1 MLWAVSSDGPIFLVS
16 MCGTP
21 EEFLAA
27 FRRYVDRHGLFIP
40 TATPAPALH
49 SGRFAITLLDG
60 RILVEGEAEVAS
72 SSPRP
77 SALYGRTGMTL
88 HFTSVDDASK
98 QTLAA
103 LEKAKLSIKVTSQAA
118 GLEPRPSRLSQP
130 VEHPP
135 VKMAGG
141 AADKTLTL
149 AECVVVGDL
158 GALSA
163 GRAGK
168 SAAAAAAKAG
178 AKFVIPQIATGSTG
192 AVAAP
197 GAGGATGATKAQS
210 QTFPTLDALRTPT
223 TTSTAVNVTPM
234 RSPALDDEKSEAT
247 EVGPI
252 VEEGLMQPSGP
263 TLTQPVDVGLAES
276 SAALANDS
284 PLPPE
289 ALAAAVLAKSP
300 LSGQSLDL
308 ETTIGGPPPM
318 PPSAPNP
325 ALAARGASPAAP
337 ASSPTAPS
345 GPGGMPP
352 AVRASL
358 SPAAAAPGA
367 GSGTGSNTGSSAGSS
382 AAPAASSP
390 PAPVGASGAGP
401 GRQVTTPIAAIASGP
416 ISRASTPAIPSAP
429 RASVPVIPP
438 IAPIANAGAPA
449 STMAAPAGLSGPTK
463 RPSSQVIPTIGSAG
477 GAGLSGPAKRPSSHG
492 LGAPASALSGPPSG
506 AVSAAAPAHRPSSHA
521 LRNGTISGPAVGP
534 APGPSLGRA
543 PSPPLTDAVASASP
557 ANPVPRMIPAIPA
570 APVTGAATPVQSR
583 PPVGETNGSSGR
595 SPTTPIRKTVLG
607 IAATYVE
614 PAASSGIAQPIEPI
628 DSAGVPEAVHDSMF
642 EIPDPPDPDPAPT
655 AEAPSAVVTH
665 PGDLRP
671 TQREGLPR
679 PVPGQP
685 AQRQATSAG
694 LPPPPAP
701 PATPPA
707 RASVQAMTPPPR
719 PSRPALDAAFDASD
733 QSHAISQRLDGLIET
748 ALASTNS
755 GRTAAPAAPPVA
767 PAPPARP
774 SASRFGRSSESVAAA
789 KALDD
794 GWGGE
799 EEAASDSGAAPRPV
813 TAPPSQPTVP
823 IRPPSVVPSSGPVRT
838 AAPSPALGVPP
849 AVPAEA
855 RSTGSGPISAA
866 ALAAT
871 PSPVDE
877 TFATVP
883 TSSPS
888 APRGPLPASP
898 SGAVPQAA
906 SALSKI
912 SGPAVLSR
920 SPHLDAEVTES
931 IDTEDPDDPVFGPV
945 IFTSTT
951 SSSSGAPD
959 PAEPAARPPAAAAF
973 SDTGSVSEPLG
984 AVSASRPQLPAFQ
997 PGLSGDA
1004 SAAPSDGGI
1013 PAPAALSG
1021 PLGAALDPSLRSGP
1035 LPGDAALVDDGLET
1049 ELQPSLAND
1058 VDISTDDM
1066 DEEAVAA
1073 PPPAAAP
1080 AGATATEP
1088 AAAKKRKRRDD
1099 SERLAREHQRALDAK
1114 VEIDPALYV
1123 ESAIDQSFEANF
1135 VLPEGATA
1143 PASWQEQQQQP
1154 MPWDGGA
1161 AGIPPVAPSEMQ
1173 QSYGGYGS
1181 PQGAQGPGYPPG
1193 YDMAFPTA
1201 YHSGDETALVM
1212 APNVGR
1218 RRTFVIVGS
1227 AFLVVLAGIGIYLY
1241 LDRAKRESAPPGPA
1255 AATAPVAAAHGDG
1268 AAETTPDATKAAAG
1282 TSDSSDASA
1291 ELTKGDRSGDKTAAA
1306 ECQVAIDSTPS
1317 GATIFAAGA
1326 QVGVTPF
1333 SGTLPCKPV
1342 TLTFRK
1348 GGFAEATEELTPSP
1362 TAKKPFV
1369 VALTA
1374 AAAAATTPM
1383 VEFEIVPNPA
1393 TAQVKVDDRELG
1405 RGPRKLSVP
1414 AGVEVTVTITKG
1426 GKVATKKFTPTAK
1439 DHKLSIAIKRSGRP
1453 ARKATGPS
1461 GNSLDDL

>member
-118 GLEPRPSRLSQP
+118 GLDPRPSRLSQP

-141 AADKTLTL
+141 AADKTLAL

-168 SAAAAAAKAG
+168 SAAAAAAKTG
-178 AKFVIPQIATGSTG
+178 AKFVIPQIATGG
-192 AVAAP
+192 ATP
-197 GAGGATGATKAQS
+197 GTGATKAQS
-210 QTFPTLDALRTPT
+210 QSFPTLDALRTAPST
-223 TTSTAVNVTPM
+223 TVNVTPM

-263 TLTQPVDVGLAES
+263 TLTQPVDVSLAES
-276 SAALANDS
+276 GAALANDS

-289 ALAAAVLAKSP
+289 ALAAAVLARSP

-337 ASSPTAPS
+337 TGSPAAAESSVPA
-345 GPGGMPP
+345 GMPP
-352 AVRASL
+352 AVRAPL
-358 SPAAAAPGA
+358 SPATTQGSAALPSTGPS
-367 GSGTGSNTGSSAGSS
+367 SGPST
-382 AAPAASSP
+382 APAATAASGA
-390 PAPVGASGAGP
+390 PAPAGASVAGP
-401 GRQVTTPIAAIASGP
+401 GRQVTAPLPAIASGP
-416 ISRASTPAIPSAP
+416 ISRAATPAIPPAP

-438 IAPIANAGAPA
+438 IAPIASAGAPA
-449 STMAAPAGLSGPTK
+449 STMAAPAGLSGPAK
-463 RPSSQVIPTIGSAG
+463 RPSSQVIPTIGAPVAAPAG
-477 GAGLSGPAKRPSSHG
+477 SGLSGPAKRPSSHG

-506 AVSAAAPAHRPSSHA
+506 AVAAPAQRPSSHA
-521 LRNGTISGPAVGP
+521 LRNGTISGPAVG
-534 APGPSLGRA
+534 RA
-543 PSPPLTDAVASASP
+543 PSPPLTEAAAASASP
-557 ANPVPRMIPAIPA
+557 ANPVPRMIPAIPS
-570 APVTGAATPVQSR
+570 APVTGTGAVTAAQSR
-583 PPVGETNGSSGR
+583 PPVAETNGSSGR
-595 SPTTPIRKTVLG
+595 SPTTPLRKTVLG

-642 EIPDPPDPDPAPT
+642 EIPDPPDPVPA
-655 AEAPSAVVTH
+655 AESPGAVVAH

-685 AQRQATSAG
+685 PQRQATSAG

-701 PATPPA
+701 PT
-707 RASVQAMTPPPR
+707 RASVQAMTPPTR

-748 ALASTNS
+748 ALAATNS
-755 GRTAAPAAPPVA
+755 GRTAAPSAGTAPPPA
-767 PAPPARP
+767 APPARP
-774 SASRFGRSSESVAAA
+774 SAGRFGRSSESVAAA

-799 EEAASDSGAAPRPV
+799 DESASDSGAAPRPM

-823 IRPPSVVPSSGPVRT
+823 IRPPSAVPGSGPVRT

-849 AVPAEA
+849 AMPAEA
-855 RSTGSGPISAA
+855 RSTGSGPISAAA

-888 APRGPLPASP
+888 APRGPLAAAP

-906 SALSKI
+906 SALSQI

-945 IFTSTT
+945 IFTAGT
-951 SSSSGAPD
+951 SSPSGAPGT
-959 PAEPAARPPAAAAF
+959 AAVAPPAAAAF

-984 AVSASRPQLPAFQ
+984 AVSASRPQLPAFR

-1004 SAAPSDGGI
+1004 SAVPSDGGV
-1013 PAPAALSG
+1013 PAPSSLSSLSG

-1035 LPGDAALVDDGLET
+1035 LPGEAALVDDGLET

-1058 VDISTDDM
+1058 VDINTDDM
-1066 DEEAVAA
+1066 ADGAVAA
-1073 PPPAAAP
+1073 DEPIAAPPAAPP
-1080 AGATATEP
+1080 ASATAAPPAAEP
-1088 AAAKKRKRRDD
+1088 SPAAKKRKRRDD

-1143 PASWQEQQQQP
+1143 PTSWQEQQQQP

-1161 AGIPPVAPSEMQ
+1161 AGIPPVPPSEMQ
-1173 QSYGGYGS
+1173 QGYGGYGE
-1181 PQGAQGPGYPPG
+1181 PQGQGPGYPPG

-1227 AFLVVLAGIGIYLY
+1227 AILVVLAGIALYLY
-1241 LDRAKRESAPPGPA
+1241 LDRAKRDSAPPGPA
-1255 AATAPVAAAHGDG
+1255 AATAPVAAAHGD
-1268 AAETTPDATKAAAG
+1268 AELAPDATKAGA
-1282 TSDSSDASA
+1282 SDASDQ
-1291 ELTKGDRSGDKTAAA
+1291 LTKGDRGGDKTAAA
-1306 ECQVAIDSTPS
+1306 ECHVTIDSTPS
-1317 GATIFAAGA
+1317 GATIFAADA
-1326 QVGVTPF
+1326 KVGVTPF

-1374 AAAAATTPM
+1374 AAAATSAM
-1383 VEFEIVPNPA
+1383 VELEIVPYPA

-1414 AGVEVTVTITKG
+1414 AGVEVNVTITKG

-1453 ARKATGPS
+1453 ARKANGPS

>member
-60 RILVEGEAEVAS
+60 RILVEGDAEVAS

-118 GLEPRPSRLSQP
+118 GLEPRPSRLGQP

-141 AADKTLTL
+141 AADKTLAL

-178 AKFVIPQIATGSTG
+178 AKFVIPQIATAGATPGTG
-192 AVAAP
+192 AM
-197 GAGGATGATKAQS
+197 KAQS
-210 QTFPTLDALRTPT
+210 QSFPTLDALRTA
-223 TTSTAVNVTPM
+223 TSTSVNVTPM

-276 SAALANDS
+276 GAALANDS

-289 ALAAAVLAKSP
+289 ALAAAALARSP

-325 ALAARGASPAAP
+325 ALAARGASPAPP
-337 ASSPTAPS
+337 ASSPAGSAGSAGSSVPA
-345 GPGGMPP
+345 GMTP
-352 AVRASL
+352 AVRAPL
-358 SPAAAAPGA
+358 SPATSQSSAPPPSPAPATTAAAG
-367 GSGTGSNTGSSAGSS
+367 
-382 AAPAASSP
+382 APA
-390 PAPVGASGAGP
+390 PAGASVAGP
-401 GRQVTTPIAAIASGP
+401 GRQVTSPIAAIASGP
-416 ISRASTPAIPSAP
+416 ISRASTPAIPPAP

-438 IAPIANAGAPA
+438 IAPIASAGAPA
-449 STMAAPAGLSGPTK
+449 STMAAPAGLSGPAK
-463 RPSSQVIPTIGSAG
+463 RPSSQVIPTIGAPVASPVG
-477 GAGLSGPAKRPSSHG
+477 SGLSGPAKRPSSHG

-506 AVSAAAPAHRPSSHA
+506 AVAAPAQRPSSHA
-521 LRNGTISGPAVGP
+521 LRNGTISGPAVG
-534 APGPSLGRA
+534 RA
-543 PSPPLTDAVASASP
+543 PSPPLTEAAAASASP
-557 ANPVPRMIPAIPA
+557 ANPVPRMIPAIPS
-570 APVTGAATPVQSR
+570 APVTGAATAAQSR
-583 PPVGETNGSSGR
+583 PPVAETNGSSGR

-607 IAATYVE
+607 IAATYIE

-642 EIPDPPDPDPAPT
+642 EIPDPPDPIPA
-655 AEAPSAVVTH
+655 AESPSAVVAH

-685 AQRQATSAG
+685 PQRQATSAG
-694 LPPPPAP
+694 LPPPPA
-701 PATPPA
+701 PPA

-748 ALASTNS
+748 ALAATNS
-755 GRTAAPAAPPVA
+755 GRTASPASSPAGPAGPTAPPPA
-767 PAPPARP
+767 APPARP
-774 SASRFGRSSESVAAA
+774 SAGRFGRSSESVAAA

-799 EEAASDSGAAPRPV
+799 DEGASDSGAAPRPM

-823 IRPPSVVPSSGPVRT
+823 IRPPSAVPGSGPVRT

-849 AVPAEA
+849 AMPAEA
-855 RSTGSGPISAA
+855 RSTGSGPSSAAA

-883 TSSPS
+883 TTSPS
-888 APRGPLPASP
+888 APRGPLAAAP

-945 IFTSTT
+945 IFTAGT
-951 SSSSGAPD
+951 SSPSGAPG
-959 PAEPAARPPAAAAF
+959 AAAPAAPPTAAAAAAF

-984 AVSASRPQLPAFQ
+984 AVSASRPQLPAFRPGL

-1004 SAAPSDGGI
+1004 SAAPADGGV

-1035 LPGDAALVDDGLET
+1035 LPGEAALVDDGLET

-1058 VDISTDDM
+1058 VDINTDDM
-1066 DEEAVAA
+1066 ADEADEAIAA
-1073 PPPAAAP
+1073 PPAAPPASAAAAEPAA
-1080 AGATATEP
+1080 EP
-1088 AAAKKRKRRDD
+1088 SPAAKKRKRRDD

-1161 AGIPPVAPSEMQ
+1161 AGIPPVPPSEMPQ
-1173 QSYGGYGS
+1173 GYGGYGD

-1227 AFLVVLAGIGIYLY
+1227 AFLVVLAGIAIYLY

-1268 AAETTPDATKAAAG
+1268 AAELAPDATEAG
-1282 TSDSSDASA
+1282 ASDASDQ
-1291 ELTKGDRSGDKTAAA
+1291 LTKGDRAGDKTANKTAAA
-1306 ECQVAIDSTPS
+1306 ECHVTIDSTPR
-1317 GATIFAAGA
+1317 GATIFAADA

-1369 VALTA
+1369 VTLTA
-1374 AAAAATTPM
+1374 AAAAATSAM
-1383 VEFEIVPNPA
+1383 VELEIVPNPA

-1453 ARKATGPS
+1453 ARKANGPS